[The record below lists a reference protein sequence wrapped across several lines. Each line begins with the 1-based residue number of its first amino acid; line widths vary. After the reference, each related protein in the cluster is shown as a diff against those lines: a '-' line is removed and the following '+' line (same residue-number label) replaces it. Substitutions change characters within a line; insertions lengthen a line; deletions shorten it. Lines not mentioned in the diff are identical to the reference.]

1 MKISKIN
8 QRPTIAVVGLGYVGL
23 PLAAAFSSA
32 DYKVIGFDINS
43 DKINNYKKGIDVTNE
58 VGNKLLKSANIC
70 FTNDEKELSSCDYV
84 IIAVPTPIDKNN
96 KPNLLPLCEASK
108 IVGRNMKSGTVVVYE
123 STVYPGATE
132 EICMPVLENMS
143 NLKCGRDFKVGY
155 SPERINPG
163 DQDHRLENITKVVS
177 GQDDETQGI
186 VANLY
191 KKIIKAGVYLA
202 PSIKVAET
210 AKILENSQRNINI
223 AFINEMAMVL
233 NSMEIDTFEVLRAA
247 NTKWN
252 FLNFLPG
259 LVGGHCISV
268 DPYYLL
274 FKGEETGIYPKLLDT
289 ACEINNNM
297 GKYFADMIVQQLISN
312 EYAVKDAKI
321 LILGFTFKEN
331 VNDIRNTKVFDIVSY
346 LKKRGAQVVV
356 CDPLADKDE
365 VLKEY
370 NIEIVQLDDVHSVD
384 AIVVAVAHDVYKQ
397 LSADWFKNKFKSGKG
412 ILFDTKDV
420 IDKTSIENTGG
431 VYYGL

>member
-43 DKINNYKKGIDVTNE
+43 NKINNYKKGIDVTNE

-96 KPNLLPLCEASK
+96 KPNLQPLCEASQ

-132 EICMPVLENMS
+132 EICIPVLENMS

-274 FKGEETGIYPKLLDT
+274 FKGEETGIYPKLLGT

-297 GKYFADMIVQQLISN
+297 GMYFADMMVQQLISN
-312 EYAVKDAKI
+312 GFAVKDAKI

-331 VNDIRNTKVFDIVSY
+331 VNDIRNTKVFDIASY
-346 LKKRGAQVVV
+346 LKKRGAQVIV
-356 CDPLADKDE
+356 CDPLANKDE
-365 VLKEY
+365 VLEEY
-370 NIEIVQLDDVHSVD
+370 NINIVQLDDVHSVD
-384 AIVVAVAHDVYKQ
+384 AIIVAVAHDVYKQ
-397 LSADWFKNKFKSGKG
+397 LSADWFKNKFKNGKG
-412 ILFDTKDV
+412 ILFDTKAV
-420 IDKTSIENTGG
+420 IDKTSIENMGG